1 MSSFVDGETYLE
13 GFIESLSTIP
23 SELRRNLDLLKD
35 MDVSCSELM
44 EETRMLQQEYIRRVE
59 DKIGKLE
66 VVGEGVRV
74 LMNRNNEHND
84 KDNNNIDID
93 DEDEKMIPC
102 DKNRPVIIP
111 TTEELMA
118 YVHEPTTMSR
128 IQSIQSGALQQAEEK
143 VEVAKQTYK
152 IIDNLYWKLDE
163 IISETKIQATRN
175 GTNFHHPSNS
185 NATKN
190 QSSISSGLPVTGGA
204 VTSSTSRTSGRNRG
218 ALAAVQVPGSP
229 DWILAKVITHDSKT
243 GMFTLSDEDVESNKV
258 FNLPSPSVIILER
271 MRNLRSGDVV
281 FAVYPDTTSFYQ
293 GTIAQQPRK
302 AAGGGMLFVTV
313 TFLDDED
320 ATTGKT
326 HDKAVLL
333 KHVMAPPY

>member
-1 MSSFVDGETYLE
+1 MLLESFTP
-13 GFIESLSTIP
+13 SL
-23 SELRRNLDLLKD
+23 LHYH
-35 MDVSCSELM
+35 
-44 EETRMLQQEYIRRVE
+44 YIRRVE

-66 VVGEGVRV
+66 VVDGEGVRV
-74 LMNRNNEHND
+74 LSNRNNEDNDED
-84 KDNNNIDID
+84 KDSNNNIDIN
-93 DEDEKMIPC
+93 DEDEKMVPC
-102 DKNRPVIIP
+102 DPVIIP

-128 IQSIQSGALQQAEEK
+128 IQSLRSDALQQAEEK
-143 VEVAKQTYK
+143 VEVAKQCYK
-152 IIDNLYWKLDE
+152 MIDNLYWKLDE

-185 NATKN
+185 NATTN
-190 QSSISSGLPVTGGA
+190 QSSISSGLSLAGGSGP
-204 VTSSTSRTSGRNRG
+204 SSTSRTSGRNRG
-218 ALAAVQVPGSP
+218 APKSNDLAAVQVPGSP
-229 DWILAKVITHDSKT
+229 DWILAKVITHDPKT

-258 FNLPSPSVIILER
+258 FNLPAPSVIILER

-293 GTIAQQPRK
+293 GTIAQPPRK
-302 AAGGGMLFVTV
+302 AAGGGLLFVTI

-320 ATTGKT
+320 ATTGET